1 MVEELYSILKA
12 WVKDGVV
19 VLPECK
25 RDSTEEEKQGALYC
39 RYHKRSDHHTMDC
52 YALRNIFHEK
62 VALGDLIIKNGKH
75 TNQRMHR
82 PNVAMTFFIG
92 CEDLM
97 EEKARSAASSSADPP
112 PPSSLQLQDEKI
124 TLRI

>member
-1 MVEELYSILKA
+1 M
-12 WVKDGVV
+12 V

-25 RDSTEEEKQGALYC
+25 RESTEEEKQSALYC

-62 VALGDLIIKNGKH
+62 VAMGDLIIKNGNH

-92 CEDLM
+92 CEDPM
-97 EEKARSAASSSADPP
+97 EEEAKSMASSSVA
-112 PPSSLQLQDEKI
+112 PPSLQDEEI
-124 TLRI
+124 TLRIRQVWAQTYWRE